1 MKKRVALTVALL
13 TAALVF
19 DSHVDLV
26 ERDSRTVVQVNGR
39 LHDVQGWLA
48 ETGQR
53 LTRRCQAVQTPAP
66 ADAQALLAA
75 VRAYSPPDSADGQLV
90 QAWQLED
97 WAVAEVHFSRLKPT
111 LVVLQRAPDWRVHP
125 QAVWSGSTAPWR
137 VNDFVRRYLRQ
148 QAPDLP
154 GTLLHCVE
162 VEPLRFLAS

>member
-1 MKKRVALTVALL
+1 MKKPVGLTVALL
-13 TAALVF
+13 TAALVL

-26 ERDSRTVVQVNGR
+26 ERDQRALLQVNGR

-48 ETGQR
+48 ETGNR
-53 LTRRCQAVQTPAP
+53 LTRRCQAVQAPSP
-66 ADAQALLAA
+66 ADAQALLDA
-75 VRAYSPPDSADGQLV
+75 VRAYSPPDSADGRLV
-90 QAWQLED
+90 QAWQRQN

-111 LVVLQRAPDWRVHP
+111 LVVLQQAPTWRVLP

-154 GTLLHCVE
+154 EALLDCLE
-162 VEPLRFLAS
+162 VEPLRFLAA